1 MERDT
6 KQDLIVATLLA
17 IILHATL
24 IPLRFSGLGISQVP
38 GLQQGAITVGLVA
51 RKPAAEIRAQRKGL
65 PKAHKKKAYIPATK
79 APPKK
84 KTTPKLQPQPQPLKK
99 NGSTLG
105 KHAVKQP
112 ETAPRA
118 AYQPE
123 PQASEVL
130 QETSPLPAD
139 SHEPAEA
146 SPSPSMGET
155 DQMSVDSE
163 DSATGLTSL
172 EQGGQG
178 GMSRPFMEAVAPRYG
193 FRREPK
199 YPSLAVRR
207 GYEGTVLLRVRVLK
221 NGRVAEVQVQ
231 ETSGHRI
238 LDKAARKAVE
248 LWRFSPALL
257 GGNPV
262 DSWVLV
268 PITFKLKWS
277 MGEPLSYRRPRDQ
290 NVIPHR

>member
-6 KQDLIVATLLA
+6 KQDLIIAALLA

-24 IPLRFSGLGISQVP
+24 IPLRFSGIGISLVP
-38 GLQQGAITVGLVA
+38 GLQQGTITVGLVA
-51 RKPAAEIRAQRKGL
+51 RKPAAEVRAQKKGL
-65 PKAHKKKAYIPATK
+65 QKAHKKRAYRPVAK
-79 APPKK
+79 APLKK
-84 KTTPKLQPQPQPLKK
+84 KTTPKLQSQPQPLKK

-105 KHAVKQP
+105 KLVVKQP
-112 ETAPRA
+112 ETA
-118 AYQPE
+118 YQPE
-123 PQASEVL
+123 FQASEVL

-146 SPSPSMGET
+146 SPSPPTGES
-155 DQMSVDSE
+155 DRESVDSE
-163 DSATGLTSL
+163 GAATGLTSL
-172 EQGGQG
+172 EHGGQG
-178 GMSRPFMEAVAPRYG
+178 GMSHPFMEAVAPRYG

-221 NGRVAEVQVQ
+221 NGRVAEVQVK
-231 ETSGHRI
+231 ETSGYRI

-248 LWRFSPALL
+248 LWRFTPALL
-257 GGNPV
+257 GGKPV
-262 DSWVLV
+262 DSWILV

-277 MGEPLSYRRPRDQ
+277 MGDPLSYRRPRDQ
-290 NVIPHR
+290 NGIPHR